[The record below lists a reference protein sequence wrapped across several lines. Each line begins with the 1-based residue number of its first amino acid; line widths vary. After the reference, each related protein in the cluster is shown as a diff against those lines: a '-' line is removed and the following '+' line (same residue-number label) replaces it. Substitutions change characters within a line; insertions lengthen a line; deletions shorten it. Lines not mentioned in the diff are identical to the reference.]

1 MFNVKMEAGRGR
13 IMPTR
18 QTNQRD
24 DKGTEE
30 KGGKGIKER
39 KIYVRADDTK
49 ETVFP
54 GRLNLCMR

>member
-1 MFNVKMEAGRGR
+1 
-13 IMPTR
+13 MPTR